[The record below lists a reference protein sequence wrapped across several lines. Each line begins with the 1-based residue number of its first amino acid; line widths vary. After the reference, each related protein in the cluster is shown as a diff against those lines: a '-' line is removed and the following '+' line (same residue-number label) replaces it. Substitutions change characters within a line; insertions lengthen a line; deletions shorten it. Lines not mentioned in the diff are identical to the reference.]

1 MAAAI
6 GLLELK
12 SIPVGLEAADAV
24 LKRADV
30 TLLQA
35 SPACP
40 GKYVIIF
47 TGDVG
52 AVRTALEAGVQ
63 AGGAYVLTHH
73 MISSIHPTVSTAIVG
88 TVDAHDIQALGM
100 VETIS
105 ALTVIRAGD
114 TAAKAAD
121 VTLLEIRVARGLGGK
136 GFLLV
141 TGDIAAVKS
150 AVNAVKEELA
160 ETCEI
165 ISSCVIPNPHKDL
178 ISHI

>member
-12 SIPVGLEAADAV
+12 SIPVGLETADAV
-24 LKRADV
+24 LKQADV

-40 GKYVIIF
+40 GKYVIVF

-52 AVRTALEAGVQ
+52 AVRSAMEAGVKT
-63 AGGAYVLTHH
+63 GGAYLLTHH
-73 MISSIHPTVSTAIVG
+73 MISSIHAAVPSAIVG
-88 TVDAHDIQALGM
+88 TVEAGAIQALGM

-105 ALTVIRAGD
+105 ALTAIRAGD

-121 VTLLEIRVARGLGGK
+121 VKLLEIRVARGLGGK
-136 GFLLV
+136 GYLLL
-141 TGDIAAVKS
+141 TGDIAAVKA
-150 AVNAVKEELA
+150 AVNAVKDELT
-160 ETCEI
+160 ETGEI
-165 ISSCVIPNPHKDL
+165 ISACVIPNPHQDL
-178 ISHI
+178 IAHL